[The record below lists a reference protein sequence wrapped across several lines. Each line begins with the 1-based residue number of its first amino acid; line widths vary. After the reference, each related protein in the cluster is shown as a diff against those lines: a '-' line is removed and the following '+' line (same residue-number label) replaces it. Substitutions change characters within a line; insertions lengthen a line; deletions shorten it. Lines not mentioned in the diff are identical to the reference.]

1 VTDPTEQTES
11 VLKAILAWAK
21 AQDRIRA
28 VALVGSR
35 AGAAPRLDSD
45 IDLVLLTADP
55 QAFRSDLCWLDT
67 INWKPTGVRPS
78 TWRDAEYGALWS
90 RHVSL
95 DDRLE
100 VEFGFAPLSWA
111 NRSPLDAGTKRV
123 ISGGCRILHDPDGL
137 LAALRDHLS
146 GSSSQIA

>member
-1 VTDPTEQTES
+1 MDPTERIES

-35 AGAAPRLDSD
+35 AGLAPRPDSD
-45 IDLVLLTADP
+45 IDLVLLTEDP
-55 QAFRSDLCWLDT
+55 QAFRGDLCWLDA
-67 INWKPTGVRPS
+67 ISWKLTSVRPS
-78 TWRDAEYGALWS
+78 SWRDAEYGALWA

-95 DDRLE
+95 NDGLE

-111 NRSPLDAGTKRV
+111 NRSPLDAGTERV
-123 ISGGCRILHDPDGL
+123 ISSGCQILHDPDGL
-137 LAALRDHLS
+137 LAALKDHLS
-146 GSSSQIA
+146 VSNSQI